1 MHTKWTHFAPY
12 EICIPCWPLLTLT
25 EDKVNTLGIDD
36 LLISFQTLTILHCFN
51 SSLKLDYC
59 LSLNHCSC
67 SIKVSVSDWHELSKN
82 CYMVLQIVNWQRDPS
97 YSYHSHH
104 HHNTCMQANMRNIH
118 RMGYIFLS
126 LWGNLYVLQF
136 FWKLFQI
143 LIVIIIHT
151 TITGDHHSHSKKW
164 LTLHALTCWHIIC
177 LPGDGRCI
185 LLTLNFISMIRT
197 AYQRVHPCRPWQLCP
212 PTFMCIIPLMF
223 SKLFMVFSLYRNI
236 CCMNLICIM
245 HKVNYCVKNE

>member
-1 MHTKWTHFAPY
+1 MHAGQY
-12 EICIPCWPLLTLT
+12 EKYSQKGVHLLVIVRKFICTSILL
-25 EDKVNTLGIDD
+25 KV
-36 LLISFQTLTILHCFN
+36 ISN
-51 SSLKLDYC
+51 SYC
-59 LSLNHCSC
+59 DHY
-67 SIKVSVSDWHELSKN
+67 WHN
-82 CYMVLQIVNWQRDPS
+82 YNWRP
-97 YSYHSHH
+97 
-104 HHNTCMQANMRNIH
+104 
-118 RMGYIFLS
+118 
-126 LWGNLYVLQF
+126 
-136 FWKLFQI
+136 
-143 LIVIIIHT
+143 
-151 TITGDHHSHSKKW
+151 HSHSKKW

-245 HKVNYCVKNE
+245 YKVNYCVKNE